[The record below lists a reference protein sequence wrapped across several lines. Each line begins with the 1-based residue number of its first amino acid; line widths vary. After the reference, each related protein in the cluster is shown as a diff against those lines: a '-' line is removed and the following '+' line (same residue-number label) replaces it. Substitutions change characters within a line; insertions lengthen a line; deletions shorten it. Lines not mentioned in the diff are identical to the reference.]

1 MLALTPWQC
10 CQYSLSTVFLMASW
24 QSRTKVE
31 KADGCIGKWLGFGR
45 AGWQEEN
52 ASPLQAHRIQ
62 GKGTGLTGFLSPLL
76 SLNQKEWVMLG
87 CHASSAAHILCHPK
101 QIISLLLGLHFYM
114 LFRTSQPQP
123 YWHLGADNSLLWGT
137 VLNIMGC

>member
-1 MLALTPWQC
+1 MLALTLWQC

-24 QSRTKVE
+24 QLRTKVE

-45 AGWQEEN
+45 ARWQEEN

-76 SLNQKEWVMLG
+76 SLNQKEWVIVD
-87 CHASSAAHILCHPK
+87 CHSSSAAHFLCDPR
-101 QIISLLLGLHFYM
+101 QITPLLLDLHSCM
-114 LFRTSQPQP
+114 LLQDFSTS
-123 YWHLGADNSLLWGT
+123 ALLAFG
-137 VLNIMGC
+137 GR